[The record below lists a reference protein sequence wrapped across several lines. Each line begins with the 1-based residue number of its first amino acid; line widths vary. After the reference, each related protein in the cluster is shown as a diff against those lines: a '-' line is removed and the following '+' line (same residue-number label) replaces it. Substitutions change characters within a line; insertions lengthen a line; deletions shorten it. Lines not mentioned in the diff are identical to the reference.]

1 MTARRRLLLPVL
13 GRHVVIEFVRTFALT
28 MLAFVAIYVLADF
41 FDRFDSFLQHDAS
54 LGAIVRLFLYKV
66 PLIMTQVTPLAVL
79 AGGLIGL
86 GLLARQNEFVAMRAC
101 GVSIWQV
108 VIPLVLLASV
118 ICVATFAWNET
129 VVPAS
134 ARRWHEVWNQEIKQK
149 SGSGVFTG
157 REFWYHGGAGFY
169 NVNRVVPRRRLLIGL
184 TIYQLGPDF
193 RPARVIRAESAT
205 WTGTGWELHQPRT
218 LEFDADPSREVPGA
232 PDGFVLPETLDDFRV
247 VSVES
252 EEFSYRMLRDQ
263 IASLQAKGVDASE
276 SWVDLHLKIALPVA
290 SFVLMLVAVPL
301 AARGTRVSSLPA
313 AVGLGFV
320 IGFSYFIVLA
330 FTRALGQTGA
340 LPPLLAAWTSNLIF
354 VLIGAYHLLG
364 SD

>member
-1 MTARRRLLLPVL
+1 MITA
-13 GRHVVIEFVRTFALT
+13 
-28 MLAFVAIYVLADF
+28 M
-41 FDRFDSFLQHDAS
+41 
-54 LGAIVRLFLYKV
+54 
-66 PLIMTQVTPLAVL
+66 
-79 AGGLIGL
+79 
-86 GLLARQNEFVAMRAC
+86 
-101 GVSIWQV
+101 
-108 VIPLVLLASV
+108 
-118 ICVATFAWNET
+118 VATRVSSRVGQCTFLS
-129 VVPAS
+129 S
-134 ARRWHEVWNQEIKQK
+134 AQHSSRNVRERSIGRWKI
-149 SGSGVFTG
+149 SGV
-157 REFWYHGGAGFY
+157 
-169 NVNRVVPRRRLLIGL
+169 V
-184 TIYQLGPDF
+184 
-193 RPARVIRAESAT
+193 
-205 WTGTGWELHQPRT
+205 
-218 LEFDADPSREVPGA
+218 
-232 PDGFVLPETLDDFRV
+232 
-247 VSVES
+247 
-252 EEFSYRMLRDQ
+252 MLRDQ

>member
-1 MTARRRLLLPVL
+1 MIARRRLLLRVI
-13 GRHVVIEFVRTFALT
+13 GRHVVVEFARTFALT
-28 MLAFVAIYVLADF
+28 MLAFVAIYLLADF

-108 VIPLVLLASV
+108 VVPLILLAGTIS
-118 ICVATFAWNET
+118 VATFAWNET

-134 ARRWHEVWNQEIKQK
+134 ARRWHQVWNQEIKQK
-149 SGSGVFTG
+149 SSSGVFTG

-184 TIYQLGPDF
+184 TVYQLGPDF
-193 RPARVIRAESAT
+193 RPTRVIRAESAD
-205 WTGTGWELHQPRT
+205 WTGSAWQLHQPRT
-218 LEFDADPSREVPGA
+218 LEFDTNPSREVAGTPE
-232 PDGFVLPETLDDFRV
+232 GFELPETLDDFRV

-354 VLIGAYHLLG
+354 VLVGTYHLLG